1 MNINTKVIIAAIKRA
16 TKNAGHEYQ
25 NGRMVGL
32 NGVHFSNIAENVKG
46 RGRNR
51 YDLAFAFSI
60 NEHGQLVGSFG
71 AKNMTTGSLQ
81 ETRSLRGHQLRAQV
95 MALCGKLGLGKRQ
108 GAMAIM
114 FLDSIT
120 A

>member
-1 MNINTKVIIAAIKRA
+1 MNTAKTIIAAVKRA

-32 NGVHFSNIAENVKG
+32 SGVHFSNIAEGVKG

-60 NEHGQLVGSFG
+60 NAHGQLEATFG
-71 AKNMTTGSLQ
+71 AKNVTTGSLQ

-108 GAMAIM
+108 GALAIM